1 MSLLLIRIVSFI
13 CLLFCCH
20 GIDKSK
26 FIKGTELKNDVF
38 IFNAIGDT
46 PQDGL
51 RDIDN
56 ILNAVVL
63 FKKLDTS
70 YWNSITRKLFVSN
83 SICKLISNN
92 NLILI
97 RNEYGI
103 ELNCHSISSIKDT
116 RIGTF
121 RPAIE
126 HVSETLYV
134 LKSNLLNITTSSS
147 SNSNHRLLFLTYSDS
162 TGIFPTNVFYQVWH
176 SRYYSSSS
184 SSSSSTDSHSH
195 SHLFNILLFGK
206 NKRLTSV
213 SDWHDLQLI
222 AFHITPS
229 TIKHI
234 HSWINVLYKT
244 YNEYANRQAYNML
257 EPRPAMIESN
267 LQHKNILNIKYWS
280 SMFIQVGNSN
290 VPIGVKD
297 TVMFHLNCHIY
308 QDEMKKYRFGDSLE
322 SLDMDICMNIFYI
335 PRWRSKI
342 DVNTGVLSVLLG
354 IRRKGL
360 SAGLPWGIF
369 EGALRYRLSSTN
381 PNNIPQVKIAPYCWQ
396 RSR

>member
-1 MSLLLIRIVSFI
+1 MTWQQGALPQQV
-13 CLLFCCH
+13 CLLSFKNSFC
-20 GIDKSK
+20 S
-26 FIKGTELKNDVF
+26 L
-38 IFNAIGDT
+38 
-46 PQDGL
+46 
-51 RDIDN
+51 
-56 ILNAVVL
+56 
-63 FKKLDTS
+63 
-70 YWNSITRKLFVSN
+70 
-83 SICKLISNN
+83 
-92 NLILI
+92 
-97 RNEYGI
+97 
-103 ELNCHSISSIKDT
+103 
-116 RIGTF
+116 
-121 RPAIE
+121 
-126 HVSETLYV
+126 
-134 LKSNLLNITTSSS
+134 
-147 SNSNHRLLFLTYSDS
+147 
-162 TGIFPTNVFYQVWH
+162 
-176 SRYYSSSS
+176 
-184 SSSSSTDSHSH
+184 
-195 SHLFNILLFGK
+195 LFNILLFGK

-335 PRWRSKI
+335 PRWRSDINLKSGRI
-342 DVNTGVLSVLLG
+342 KSVLD
-354 IRRKGL
+354 IRDHHSLAKK
-360 SAGLPWGIF
+360 LPWGIDN
-369 EGALRYRLSSTN
+369 GALRYRLAEVDPKNSSRYK
-381 PNNIPQVKIAPYCWQ
+381 PAPYCWQ